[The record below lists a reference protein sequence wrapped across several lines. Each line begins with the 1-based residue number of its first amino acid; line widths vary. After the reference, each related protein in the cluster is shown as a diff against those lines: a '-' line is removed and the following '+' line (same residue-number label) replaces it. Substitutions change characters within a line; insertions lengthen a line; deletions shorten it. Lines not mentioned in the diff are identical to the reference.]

1 MPWPLVAG
9 KSVLDDQATPD
20 GRPPLDDHGR
30 VADTERTPS
39 PREVVVWKRTSQ
51 VIGTLVL
58 LLIALLAAF
67 MVSMRA
73 KYPPVLTAVRRM
85 NKATWNPR
93 SMKTAGQPG
102 AYASVIG
109 HVGRTSGTPYE
120 TPIGAVEIEDG
131 FVVALPYGTN
141 PDWLKNVLSAGSAIM
156 VYEGDR
162 YVVDH
167 PEVVPAAVA
176 NAYFSS
182 NDQRTHRLF
191 GIDDFL
197 LLRRTESA

>member
-1 MPWPLVAG
+1 
-9 KSVLDDQATPD
+9 
-20 GRPPLDDHGR
+20 
-30 VADTERTPS
+30 
-39 PREVVVWKRTSQ
+39 VWTRISQ
-51 VIGTLVL
+51 VVGSLVL
-58 LLIALLAAF
+58 LLIVLLVVF

-102 AYASVIG
+102 AYASVIR

-120 TPIGAVEIEDG
+120 TPIGAVETEDG

-141 PDWLKNVLSAGSAIM
+141 PDWLKNVLAAGSA
-156 VYEGDR
+156 VLVHEGNTCQ
-162 YVVDH
+162 VDH
-167 PEVVPAAVA
+167 PEVVPAAVG
-176 NAYFSS
+176 NAFFTPRV
-182 NDQRTHRLF
+182 QRALRVF
-191 GIDDFL
+191 GIDDFI

>member
-1 MPWPLVAG
+1 MWTRIS
-9 KSVLDDQATPD
+9 K
-20 GRPPLDDHGR
+20 
-30 VADTERTPS
+30 
-39 PREVVVWKRTSQ
+39 VV
-51 VIGTLVL
+51 GTLVL
-58 LLIALLAAF
+58 LLIALLVAF

-73 KYPPVLTAVRRM
+73 KYPPVLAAVRRM

-102 AYASVIG
+102 AYASVIR

-120 TPIGAVEIEDG
+120 TPIGAVETEDG

-141 PDWLKNVLSAGSAIM
+141 PDWLKNVLAAGSA
-156 VYEGDR
+156 VLVHEGKTYR
-162 YVVDH
+162 VDH
-167 PEVVPAAVA
+167 PEVVPGAIA
-176 NAYFSS
+176 NTYFPP
-182 NDQRTHRLF
+182 NDQRTHRVF